1 MYYFVS
7 LDTIKTFIESSTSLD
22 LSSLNEFQN
31 SILFLT
37 GNLFALITIIFMISL
52 AFKILVRL
60 IKFAF

>member
-7 LDTIKTFIESSTSLD
+7 LDTIKTFIENSTSLD
-22 LSSLNEFQN
+22 LSTLNEFQN

-52 AFKILVRL
+52 AFKILIRL
-60 IKFAF
+60 IKFVF

>member
-7 LDTIKTFIESSTSLD
+7 LDTIKTFIENSTSLD
-22 LSSLNEFQN
+22 LSTLNEFQN

>member
-7 LDTIKTFIESSTSLD
+7 LDTIKTFIESATSLD